1 MRTDLESRNAAIA
14 IGPVTYGSVDAV
26 RGTATCQA
34 GAARVSIEIR
44 VLGHAW
50 LAQACVVQDVPRER
64 AQALP
69 PGRSGVNEADAP
81 DPSGCLHALHG
92 QVVLPVGG
100 LGVDDRHAMAV
111 GHPLAERC
119 GGRGGNVAPAAFD
132 VETSDGHLGPLQPAP
147 VCTAANGNAAN

>member
-1 MRTDLESRNAAIA
+1 MAPGGVHQDHEALSVPGQMSCDHAHGSRIA
-14 IGPVTYGSVDAV
+14 ERGHRDRAGYLRQCRRGSRD
-26 RGTATCQA
+26 RHLSGW
-34 GAARVSIEIR
+34 AARVSIEIR

-50 LAQACVVQDVPRER
+50 LAQACVVQDLPRER

-119 GGRGGNVAPAAFD
+119 GG
-132 VETSDGHLGPLQPAP
+132 
-147 VCTAANGNAAN
+147 